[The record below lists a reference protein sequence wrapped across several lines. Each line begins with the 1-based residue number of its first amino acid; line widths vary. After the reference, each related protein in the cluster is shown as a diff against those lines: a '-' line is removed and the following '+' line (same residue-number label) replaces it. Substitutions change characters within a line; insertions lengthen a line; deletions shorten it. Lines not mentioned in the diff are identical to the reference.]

1 MAENKLLKKLPAN
14 EIGMVTYKRL
24 NGDTY
29 KITQNQ
35 MNKTFTIY
43 KVINDCFERLGK
55 GANPTAL
62 EEKYIKR

>member
-1 MAENKLLKKLPAN
+1 MIKSKLLKKMPDN
-14 EIGMVTYKRL
+14 EVCMVTYRCL

-29 KITQNQ
+29 KLTQNQ
-35 MNKTFTIY
+35 MNKTFTMY
-43 KVINDCFERLGK
+43 KVVNDCFERLGK